1 MGECWEQQWFVV
13 SSKSFSRWPLRVSK
27 VSTIVSTKL
36 VCIFFEKSTTDR
48 WTRSHTIDFVLFCI
62 YTAVLKTIFPPIV
75 SSVTVMLL
83 GIYLIGGG
91 MKQWG
96 GGSVCADM
104 GWKEHVQAREHDID
118 PFPSPMCQNGNVSLG
133 YGSPQFIG
141 LGFSVIVFLLTI
153 ELFGS
158 PFMTNCNVI
167 LALLFGYM
175 IAGIS
180 THKGDSYVDTSP
192 ITDAP
197 ALSFLWT
204 ETFPL
209 GFYAPAVIPC
219 LLASL
224 VSTVETVADI
234 TATYESSK
242 LDVDTEEY
250 EQSLQGGLFSDAF
263 NSVLAGLFTSMPNT
277 TFSQNNGII
286 RVTKCAS
293 KRAGYACGAWLIVM
307 GVLGKLGGVIASI
320 PDAVLGGMTIFLFS
334 QIFIS
339 GLTLASSLDL
349 ESRRVKFILSMS
361 MAIGVGVTVWPY
373 AFQDRTASPYTAN
386 FWRCDDCSDALKGL
400 RNGVSIFLST
410 GYCIGA
416 VVAMSLNAILPFEAG
431 DEEET
436 NPKVARNSNGERVT
450 EEEDE
455 DSTGSSAGTPGTSK
469 EEAV

>member
-1 MGECWEQQWFVV
+1 MW
-13 SSKSFSRWPLRVSK
+13 
-27 VSTIVSTKL
+27 
-36 VCIFFEKSTTDR
+36 
-48 WTRSHTIDFVLFCI
+48 
-62 YTAVLKTIFPPIV
+62 
-75 SSVTVMLL
+75 
-83 GIYLIGGG
+83 
-91 MKQWG
+91 
-96 GGSVCADM
+96 
-104 GWKEHVQAREHDID
+104 
-118 PFPSPMCQNGNVSLG
+118 
-133 YGSPQFIG
+133 
-141 LGFSVIVFLLTI
+141 
-153 ELFGS
+153 
-158 PFMTNCNVI
+158 
-167 LALLFGYM
+167 YM